1 MENLDSSGE
10 LDRAIR
16 QHRTANA
23 TVTLLQNGTP
33 LANQEVVVEQKRH
46 QFLFGTNWG
55 DGSIALA
62 NGELSGQERELAELR
77 NERFLELFNQVTLP
91 FYWARFEP
99 QGGQPQTQRILNAAR
114 WYQDHNFV
122 VKGHPLCWHSYP
134 FYEHLPWVLDRAD

>member
-1 MENLDSSGE
+1 MENLNSSAD

-23 TVTLLQNGTP
+23 TVTLSRMARPWPTRRC
-33 LANQEVVVEQKRH
+33 VVEQKRH

-55 DGSIALA
+55 DSSIALA
-62 NGELSGQERELAELR
+62 NGELSGKDKELAGLR

-99 QGGQPQTQRILNAAR
+99 QRGQPQTQRILNTAR
-114 WYQDHNFV
+114 WYQDHNCI
-122 VKGHPLCWHSYP
+122 VKGHPLCWHT
-134 FYEHLPWVLDRAD
+134 HDGRLAARL